1 MGDHAF
7 FVEKMVRL
15 VYSIHAR
22 GEIMLLTIDVG
33 NSNTVFM
40 IYHGDDRLGE
50 TRVITKK
57 EDSLIYYC
65 DVMKSLDYPITDVI
79 VSCVVPFIASDIELA
94 CKHVFNITPKIVS
107 GKNIIGFE
115 IRLDNPLEIGA
126 DFIATSV
133 GALEKYDAPVIVA
146 DIGSASKLTYTSLNY
161 VFEGGLILPGLG
173 TSLKA
178 LTEYIPHLPE
188 VSLLVPEQ
196 VVGTSTIGA
205 IQSGV
210 MYGIIAQIEGLAK
223 RIESEK
229 GQKCVKILTGGY
241 ACLIKDYLPEFIYDE
256 TLLSDGLKTIVEK
269 GMIK

>member
-1 MGDHAF
+1 MGDHTF
-7 FVEKMVRL
+7 FVEKKACL

-40 IYHGDDRLGE
+40 VYQGNDRLEE

-57 EDSLIYYC
+57 NDALIYYC
-65 DVMKSLDYPITDVI
+65 DVMEALNHPISDVI
-79 VSCVVPFIASDIELA
+79 VSCVVPFIADEIEMA
-94 CKHVFNITPKIVS
+94 CKRVFNITPKIVS
-107 GKNIIGFE
+107 AHNIIGFE

-133 GALEKYDAPVIVA
+133 GALEKYEAPVIVA

-188 VSLLVPEQ
+188 VSLLVPDQ
-196 VVGTSTIGA
+196 VIGTSTIGA

-210 MYGIIAQIEGLAK
+210 MFGLIAQIEGLAK
-223 RIESEK
+223 RMESEK
-229 GQKCVKILTGGY
+229 GHKCVKILTGGY